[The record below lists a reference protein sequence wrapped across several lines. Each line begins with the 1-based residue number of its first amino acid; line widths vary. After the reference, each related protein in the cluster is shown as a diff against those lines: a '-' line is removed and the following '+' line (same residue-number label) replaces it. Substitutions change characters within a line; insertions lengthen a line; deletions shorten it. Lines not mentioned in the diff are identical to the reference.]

1 MIIIGSPGGTRPPFP
16 NHPPADPATN
26 ETLQGI
32 GAGRREAI
40 RGRES
45 DAPNRARGRLI
56 PHASAVG
63 ALMVAMIEAPFRTAL
78 MPAPGGTDRGAP
90 GVLSARARAV
100 RMSAITGG
108 TNREEV
114 ATATTGLL
122 AEGWIHGVGV
132 RARTSDW
139 TSRRNRGTTD
149 TTGSNGRSSRRS
161 RGSGGHPGP
170 HLRVLRRPYLSRT
183 TGLRPRRGLW
193 TLTPLWTHASTSG
206 CGKLLRSFPQAPQP
220 SSSSIQSL
228 KNTAPSSSYPSTPGQ
243 VSALSNGQRH

>member
-1 MIIIGSPGGTRPPFP
+1 
-16 NHPPADPATN
+16 
-26 ETLQGI
+26 
-32 GAGRREAI
+32 
-40 RGRES
+40 
-45 DAPNRARGRLI
+45 
-56 PHASAVG
+56 
-63 ALMVAMIEAPFRTAL
+63 MVAMIEAPFRTAL

-206 CGKLLRSFPQAPQP
+206 LENCSAVSHKRPQP

-243 VSALSNGQRH
+243 VSALSNGQRQVNVEIASDHYHAAAIAAKAGAGFAMHGSSRSASRKIARALARETDSGPGGGQARAGRDGSVEL

>member
-1 MIIIGSPGGTRPPFP
+1 MKWPSTCVSGVLGPLKWVDF
-16 NHPPADPATN
+16 
-26 ETLQGI
+26 

-63 ALMVAMIEAPFRTAL
+63 ALLVAMIEAPFRTAL

-170 HLRVLRRPYLSRT
+170 HLRVPRIRRHRVRFRRFQMASDSRPAAPHKT
-183 TGLRPRRGLW
+183 PANRGVCPASV
-193 TLTPLWTHASTSG
+193 PLCPT
-206 CGKLLRSFPQAPQP
+206 
-220 SSSSIQSL
+220 
-228 KNTAPSSSYPSTPGQ
+228 
-243 VSALSNGQRH
+243 